1 MAETNR
7 SRGSRILVVDDELG
21 IRQGVQRAL
30 RSEGHVVDTAEDLA
44 GGRKLLQRE
53 QYDLVLL
60 DVMMPD
66 GSGIDLIEPAHERDP
81 DTVCIIVTGYA
92 TVELAVSAVKRGAYD
107 FISKPFTVEQLLVSV
122 NQGLE
127 RRALTLESKRLASVE
142 ERAEQLFRD
151 KEELERLDTV
161 KSQLM
166 LQVAHELRAPTAAV
180 QSYVNLILAGYVAES
195 ELRPTLL
202 RIQERLQQT
211 LDLVADLL
219 DLARLKQSRERIN
232 SEATAQP
239 AAAVLREVVALLN
252 PQSVHK
258 EQKLS
263 VDIRS
268 DPVIAALPNHLRQI
282 WMNLISNAIKYT
294 PHGGLISVTLDEAN
308 GELGVPGPCLVG
320 TVEDSGIGIAAHD
333 LPSLFGEFFRTDEA
347 KATGEVGT
355 GLGLSIV
362 KQIVDSYGGRIQV
375 KSEPGE
381 GTRFTFALPL
391 NRREA
396 APHDQGEPPR
406 PA

>member
-1 MAETNR
+1 MAESNR
-7 SRGSRILVVDDELG
+7 LRGSRILVVDDELG

-44 GGRKLLQRE
+44 SGRRLLQQDR
-53 QYDLVLL
+53 YDLVLL

-66 GSGIDLIEPAHERDP
+66 GSGIDLIEPAHEQDP

-127 RRALTLESKRLASVE
+127 RRALTLESKRLVTIEA
-142 ERAEQLFRD
+142 RAEQLSHE

-180 QSYVNLILAGYVAES
+180 QSYVNLILAGYVADS

-211 LDLVADLL
+211 LDLVTDLL
-219 DLARLKQSRERIN
+219 DLARLKQSKERFG
-232 SEATAQP
+232 SDATPQP
-239 AAAVLREVVALLN
+239 AAAVLREVIALLS
-252 PQSVHK
+252 PQAAHK
-258 EQKLS
+258 DQKLT

-268 DPVIAALPNHLRQI
+268 EPVVAALPSHLRQI

-294 PHGGLISVTLDEAN
+294 PQGGRILVTLDQSN
-308 GELGVPGPCLVG
+308 GELGVPAPGLVG
-320 TVEDSGIGIAAHD
+320 TVEDSGIGIAPRD
-333 LPSLFGEFFRTDEA
+333 LPNLFGEFFRTDEA

-362 KQIVDSYGGRIQV
+362 KQIVDTYNGRIAV
-375 KSEPGE
+375 ESEPGR

-391 NRREA
+391 QRPKA
-396 APHDQGEPPR
+396 APQDQGGPPR